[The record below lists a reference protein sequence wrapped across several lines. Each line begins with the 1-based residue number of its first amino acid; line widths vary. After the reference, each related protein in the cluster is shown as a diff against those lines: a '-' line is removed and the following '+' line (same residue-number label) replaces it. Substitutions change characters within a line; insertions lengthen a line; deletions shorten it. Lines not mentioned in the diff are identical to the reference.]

1 VMNPRPIL
9 TVLLFCCVVWGLA
22 LWFSCRL
29 SGDIMTA
36 IELAGIAALLIASW
50 RSTDVCALVV
60 VAIPYSVLVV
70 ALWRWCGK

>member
-1 VMNPRPIL
+1 
-9 TVLLFCCVVWGLA
+9 
-22 LWFSCRL
+22 
-29 SGDIMTA
+29 MTA

-60 VAIPYSVLVV
+60 VLIPYSVLVV

>member
-1 VMNPRPIL
+1 
-9 TVLLFCCVVWGLA
+9 
-22 LWFSCRL
+22 
-29 SGDIMTA
+29 MTA

-70 ALWRWCGK
+70 ALWRWVGK